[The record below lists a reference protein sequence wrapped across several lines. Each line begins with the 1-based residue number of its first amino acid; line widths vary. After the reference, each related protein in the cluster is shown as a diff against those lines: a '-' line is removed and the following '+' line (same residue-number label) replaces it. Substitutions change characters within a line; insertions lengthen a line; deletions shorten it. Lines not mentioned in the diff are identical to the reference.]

1 MQKLY
6 SNYAVFGKKTT
17 PHRFALYGVVNADAR
32 IGVTK

>member
-17 PHRFALYGVVNADAR
+17 PYRFALYGVVNANAR
-32 IGVTK
+32 IGAIK